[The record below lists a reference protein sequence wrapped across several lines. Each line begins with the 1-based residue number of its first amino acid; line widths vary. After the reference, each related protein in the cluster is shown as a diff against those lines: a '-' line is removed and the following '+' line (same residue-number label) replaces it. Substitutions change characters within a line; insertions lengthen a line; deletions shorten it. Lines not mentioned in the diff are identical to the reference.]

1 MEQFL
6 TALLLINHFLL
17 YSCLVLP
24 FLYEPNKYFLLGY
37 FGYVFVFEVAAIC
50 SYNRRVNMPSS
61 NLYLFLI
68 TLSGVL
74 NKCILLLLAYLGGL
88 FLLDGSNLSQIMLC
102 VCLLALVVSQILPI
116 ISIFKRIKVENSA
129 IRPFRE
135 RNMKLSGPCYY
146 RGLCVVLSKCSL
158 EPSDN
163 AAK

>member
-74 NKCILLLLAYLGGL
+74 NKCMLLLLAYLGGL

-102 VCLLALVVSQILPI
+102 VCSCSRAGFHAHLIGSTA
-116 ISIFKRIKVENSA
+116 
-129 IRPFRE
+129 E
-135 RNMKLSGPCYY
+135 RL
-146 RGLCVVLSKCSL
+146 
-158 EPSDN
+158 
-163 AAK
+163 